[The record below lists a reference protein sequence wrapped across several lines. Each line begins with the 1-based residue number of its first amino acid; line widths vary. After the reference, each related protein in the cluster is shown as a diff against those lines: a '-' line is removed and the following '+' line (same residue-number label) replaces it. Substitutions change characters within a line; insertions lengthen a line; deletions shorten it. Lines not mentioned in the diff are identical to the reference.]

1 MSRQI
6 SLVRWDAHT
15 LIDKKAGEVRALFIS
30 DPTGQQAVYQ
40 TKLAEAR
47 AFIAAYAL
55 DQNATPGPHIAAESA
70 RRGMTAYALAVEVD
84 TLGSYWLDTVSPA
97 IEAERVGGKQ
107 DVTDAADEAAVA
119 EALADCLAAL
129 DAITP

>member
-1 MSRQI
+1 MSRPL
-6 SLVRWDAHT
+6 SLLRWDAHT

-47 AFIAAYAL
+47 EFIAAYAL
-55 DQNATPGPHIAAESA
+55 DENTTPGPHIAAEA
-70 RRGMTAYALAVEVD
+70 TRRGMTPLALATEVD
-84 TLGSYWLDTVSPA
+84 GLGSYWLDTVSPA

-119 EALADCLAAL
+119 AALAASLAAL
-129 DAITP
+129 DAMTP